1 MLGDVS
7 LADGRVLRGERN
19 KEAIADAMWQ
29 CYSEGMLRPSA
40 AEVAERA
47 GVSVRSVHNHFEDM
61 EALRTAV
68 AQRQWARFES
78 VVELPAPDATLAQ
91 RIATIVRNR
100 AELWEGVTPMRRAA
114 LLVVH
119 DSPTVV
125 ETFARIDRRMRRVIE
140 ITFERELQDAMPE
153 IIEAIDAAL
162 SWDNW
167 NRLRIAQGCSETRAR
182 RVLTVALEVLLEGS
196 RA

>member
-1 MLGDVS
+1 VS

-19 KEAIADAMWQ
+19 KEAIAAALLQ
-29 CYSEGMLRPSA
+29 CYDEGILRPSA
-40 AEVAERA
+40 AEVAQRA

-61 EALRTAV
+61 EALRAAV
-68 AQRQWARFES
+68 AVRQWARFEN
-78 VVELPAPDATLAQ
+78 VVEAPSPEGTLAK

-100 AELWEGVTPMRRAA
+100 AELWEGVTPVRRAA
-114 LLVVH
+114 LLIVH
-119 DSPTVV
+119 ESPTIA
-125 ETFARIDRRMRRVIE
+125 ETFARIDRRMRRVID

-167 NRLRIAQGCSETRAR
+167 NRLRSSQGCSVTRAR
-182 RVLTVALEVLLEGS
+182 RVLTVTLEVLLGGGKS
-196 RA
+196 